1 MIYASHSL
9 EVDAFPGKK
18 KTVCFP
24 PTGLTSVTV
33 MERSLGF
40 AESLCSDRD
49 TPPTNLVVF
58 SRHSAPLIFKQY
70 LRVLPCDSAV
80 SGAAPPSIL
89 EFSTFPS
96 SVSPAP
102 FRRIL
107 RLRIFAATRNTPSTI
122 YRCENNPRNFRA
134 INLSSEMHLPA
145 FVQVN

>member
-18 KTVCFP
+18 KRSAFP

-40 AESLCSDRD
+40 AESLCSDRPETLRRLTWLFFHD
-49 TPPTNLVVF
+49 TRRHWF
-58 SRHSAPLIFKQY
+58 SNSIFAFY
-70 LRVLPCDSAV
+70 PATRPSVE
-80 SGAAPPSIL
+80 PPSIL

-96 SVSPAP
+96 RSPAP

-107 RLRIFAATRNTPSTI
+107 RLRIFAATRNTLQRYIDAKIIRGIS
-122 YRCENNPRNFRA
+122 A
-134 INLSSEMHLPA
+134 
-145 FVQVN
+145 Q